1 MRIVSL
7 VPSLTEAVA
16 ALGRADALVGV
27 TRWCEIGAPD
37 GAARIGGTKNPDVA
51 AVVALAPD
59 LVLANTE
66 ENRAEDLAA
75 LRAAG
80 LAVHE
85 TFPRRVADVAPML
98 RELGALLDGGRGAGG
113 GEVAAA
119 AGVHAA
125 AVESALRA
133 ARAAAGAPLRTLT
146 LIWRKPW
153 MAAAAGTFA
162 ADLLAA
168 CGLAPALDGADGDR
182 YPRLAPGDARLD
194 GLDLVLL
201 PSEPYAFS
209 AADLPA
215 VRRLTGDVPHAFVDG
230 RLLTWHG
237 VGTARALT
245 AFAALAASAR
255 GRRIAATGPAAPPV
269 LAAPPARLAPDPA
282 AAASR

>member
-1 MRIVSL
+1 M
-7 VPSLTEAVA
+7 
-16 ALGRADALVGV
+16 
-27 TRWCEIGAPD
+27 
-37 GAARIGGTKNPDVA
+37 
-51 AVVALAPD
+51 
-59 LVLANTE
+59 
-66 ENRAEDLAA
+66 
-75 LRAAG
+75 
-80 LAVHE
+80 
-85 TFPRRVADVAPML
+85 
-98 RELGALLDGGRGAGG
+98 DGGRGGDVRGG
-113 GEVAAA
+113 PARR
-119 AGVHAA
+119 
-125 AVESALRA
+125 LRW
-133 ARAAAGAPLRTLT
+133 RRRWTAPTAT
-146 LIWRKPW
+146 
-153 MAAAAGTFA
+153 
-162 ADLLAA
+162 
-168 CGLAPALDGADGDR
+168 R

>member
-1 MRIVSL
+1 MRVVSL

-16 ALGRADALVGV
+16 ALGRAPVLVGV
-27 TRWCEIGAPD
+27 TRWCEVGAPD
-37 GAARIGGTKNPDVA
+37 GATRIGGTKNPDVA
-51 AVVALAPD
+51 AVVALLPD

-66 ENRAEDLAA
+66 ENRAEDLDA

-98 RELGALLDGGRGAGG
+98 RDLGRVLDADQDGGEA
-113 GEVAAA
+113 AAA

-125 AVESALRA
+125 AVEAALAA
-133 ARAAAGAPLRTLT
+133 ARAAAGPPLRTLP

-153 MAAAAGTFA
+153 MGAAAGTFL

-168 CGLAPALDGADGDR
+168 CGLVPALDGADGDR
-182 YPRLAPGDARLD
+182 YPRLAAGDARLA

-215 VRRLTGDVPHAFVDG
+215 VRALLGEVPHAFVDG
-230 RLLTWHG
+230 QLLTWHG
-237 VGTARALT
+237 VRTARALT
-245 AFAALAASAR
+245 AFTGLAATAR
-255 GRRIAATGPAAPPV
+255 GARVAATGAAPPPA
-269 LAAPPARLAPDPA
+269 LPAPPAPPAPA
-282 AAASR
+282 RA

>member
-1 MRIVSL
+1 VRVVSL

-27 TRWCEIGAPD
+27 TRWCEVGAPD
-37 GAARIGGTKNPDVA
+37 DAARIGGTKDPDVT

-66 ENRAEDLAA
+66 ENRAQDLAA
-75 LRAAG
+75 LRGAG

-98 RELGALLDGGRGAGG
+98 RELGRLLDGGAGAG

-125 AVESALRA
+125 AVEAALRA

-146 LIWRKPW
+146 LIWRRPW

-201 PSEPYAFS
+201 PSEPYAFT

-215 VRRLTGDVPHAFVDG
+215 VRGLTGDVPHAFVDG

-237 VGTARALT
+237 VATARALA
-245 AFAALAASAR
+245 AFTALAASAR
-255 GRRIAATGPAAPPV
+255 GRRVAATGPAAPPV
-269 LAAPPARLAPDPA
+269 LAAPPVRLAPA
-282 AAASR
+282 AGHR